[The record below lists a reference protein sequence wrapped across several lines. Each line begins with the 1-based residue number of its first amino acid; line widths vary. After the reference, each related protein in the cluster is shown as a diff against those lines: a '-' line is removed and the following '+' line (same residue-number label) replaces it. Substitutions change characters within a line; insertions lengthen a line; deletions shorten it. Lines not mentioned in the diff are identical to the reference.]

1 MSRTWRDYLIL
12 GFVLAV
18 GLPRVGTTVMAG
30 PDERDLRITL
40 HVYNYAHVTEKR
52 WLEAKKQATAIFR
65 KAGVETVWRHV
76 PLSPENRTSVNQIQ
90 PPSFNSSPLHLRIY
104 LIPRSRAKRM
114 EERLGLA
121 KDNVFGLTPRTPD
134 GRPGRLAYVFYHRIR
149 EFVVERTIFEQE
161 ALLLGLAIAHEIGH
175 LLLPHNSHSR
185 SGIMRARWDRQDLR
199 FAAADLVF
207 TAQQAKSIQIE
218 VARRLKEQEESKKGE
233 YKVIKPSYFMLIQK
247 ERPLGEEP
255 NDTPET
261 HR

>member
-1 MSRTWRDYLIL
+1 MSRTWRDYLTL

-18 GLPRVGTTVMAG
+18 GLPRVGTTVMASPG
-30 PDERDLRITL
+30 ELDLKITL
-40 HVYNYAHVTEKR
+40 HVYDYAHVAEKT
-52 WLEAKKQATAIFR
+52 WLEAQKQVTAIFR

-76 PLSPENRTSVNQIQ
+76 PLPPENRTPVNRVQ

-121 KDNVFGLTPRTPD
+121 KDNVFGLTPRMPD
-134 GRPGRLAYVFYHRIR
+134 GRGGRLMYVFHHRVR
-149 EFVVERTIFEQE
+149 EFVVKRTIFEQE
-161 ALLLGLAIAHEIGH
+161 ALVLGLTIAHEIGH

-185 SGIMRARWDRQDLR
+185 NGIMRARWDRQDLR

-218 VARRLKEQEESKKGE
+218 VARRLKEQEESK
-233 YKVIKPSYFMLIQK
+233 
-247 ERPLGEEP
+247 ERK
-255 NDTPET
+255 
-261 HR
+261 